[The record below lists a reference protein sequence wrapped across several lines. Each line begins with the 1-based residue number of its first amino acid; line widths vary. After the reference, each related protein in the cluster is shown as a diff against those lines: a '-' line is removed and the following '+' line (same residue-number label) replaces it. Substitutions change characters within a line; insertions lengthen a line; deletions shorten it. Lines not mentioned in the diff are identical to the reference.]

1 MSLIFFLKSGAEM
14 AVIDPVYLLD
24 ISRLLDRAKTSGPT
38 GIDRVELAYA
48 EYLLKERP
56 EQTLFCAWHPW
67 GWIGGIRT
75 DLAAAFIQALSRQ
88 WAHTGKVEHTIRL
101 KRKIRLMLLWQPLP
115 RRSGI
120 IHLLLSHHHLMKR
133 RAIEKLLERTSG
145 VFVPMVHDVIPLNFP
160 EYGRPREQKRHQQ
173 RMDSVA
179 RLADGILVP
188 SEAVRQDLKTILPE
202 GNKISIWAVPHG
214 TPSVG
219 FSEDNSIVPKRP
231 FFVYLS
237 TIEPRKNHL
246 MLLHAWRKM
255 VETAP
260 DNAPILVLVG
270 KRGWENENIIDLLD
284 RSRTLRPYLLEYNNL
299 SDGQVSRLLEASRA
313 LVFPSLTEGYGLPVA
328 EALSMKVPVI
338 CSDIPVLRE
347 VGGQVPDYI
356 DPLNGTAWAD
366 IIMEYTGNGPRRQ
379 AQLQRMHMWKP
390 FTWKDSV
397 STALNQIEIS
407 LCTAEKTMS
416 GKRNG
421 RRALY

>member
-1 MSLIFFLKSGAEM
+1 
-14 AVIDPVYLLD
+14 
-24 ISRLLDRAKTSGPT
+24 
-38 GIDRVELAYA
+38 
-48 EYLLKERP
+48 
-56 EQTLFCAWHPW
+56 
-67 GWIGGIRT
+67 
-75 DLAAAFIQALSRQ
+75 
-88 WAHTGKVEHTIRL
+88 
-101 KRKIRLMLLWQPLP
+101 
-115 RRSGI
+115 
-120 IHLLLSHHHLMKR
+120 MKR

-284 RSRTLRPYLLEYNNL
+284 RSRALRPYLLEYNNL

>member
-1 MSLIFFLKSGAEM
+1 
-14 AVIDPVYLLD
+14 
-24 ISRLLDRAKTSGPT
+24 
-38 GIDRVELAYA
+38 
-48 EYLLKERP
+48 
-56 EQTLFCAWHPW
+56 
-67 GWIGGIRT
+67 
-75 DLAAAFIQALSRQ
+75 
-88 WAHTGKVEHTIRL
+88 
-101 KRKIRLMLLWQPLP
+101 
-115 RRSGI
+115 
-120 IHLLLSHHHLMKR
+120 
-133 RAIEKLLERTSG
+133 
-145 VFVPMVHDVIPLNFP
+145 
-160 EYGRPREQKRHQQ
+160 
-173 RMDSVA
+173 
-179 RLADGILVP
+179 
-188 SEAVRQDLKTILPE
+188 
-202 GNKISIWAVPHG
+202 
-214 TPSVG
+214 
-219 FSEDNSIVPKRP
+219 
-231 FFVYLS
+231 
-237 TIEPRKNHL
+237 

-284 RSRTLRPYLLEYNNL
+284 RSRALRPYLLEYNNL

-407 LCTAEKTMS
+407 LCTAEKRCQAKELVAEPYIES
-416 GKRNG
+416 VF
-421 RRALY
+421 LL